1 MTCLIVLVCNTRR
14 DRQLNSEFFMGILTL
29 LICLHPLKTV
39 DINVGIVNSEPSLKI
54 VKSVAE
60 ESFLQSQ
67 DSFKNEFNTTFN
79 VFIEIYELHGTAG
92 LLHKLDQ
99 VFSNT
104 SLSVIIAYVS
114 DDYVQ
119 ILNTLAKDYS
129 KPLVLA
135 NNYLPHQD
143 NRLVLSMT
151 SGFELTS
158 EAVVQYLEWFK
169 WQNVA
174 IIGADDMFWRQ
185 MVPILENQLMKQG
198 FNVKRTH
205 LITNLTDS
213 SVIGSILREISSS
226 EKGMTEA

>member
-1 MTCLIVLVCNTRR
+1 
-14 DRQLNSEFFMGILTL
+14 
-29 LICLHPLKTV
+29 LKTV
-39 DINVGIVNSEPSLKI
+39 DINVGIVNCEPSPKI
-54 VKSVAE
+54 VRPVAE
-60 ESFLQSQ
+60 LAFLRSE
-67 DSFKNEFNTTFN
+67 DSFKDESNITFN
-79 VFIEIYELHGTAG
+79 VVIEIYEFYGTSG

-104 SLSVIIAYVS
+104 SLNVIVAYVS
-114 DDYVQ
+114 DNYVQ

-143 NRLVLSMT
+143 NRFVLSMT

-158 EAVVQYLEWFK
+158 EAMVQYLEWFK

-205 LITNLTDS
+205 LVTNLTDS

-226 EKGMTEA
+226 EKGMAKA